1 MKYWLETFIS
11 HFKKMKRFLKKCQ
24 RPFRKHT
31 NFPFIPAQF
40 FNLEYVLTLA
50 SLFMFIY
57 YFVHDPR
64 ITHFGARI

>member
-11 HFKKMKRFLKKCQ
+11 HLKKNEKVSKKMSATISKAYK
-24 RPFRKHT
+24 
-31 NFPFIPAQF
+31 F
-40 FNLEYVLTLA
+40 FFYSSPILEYVLTLA

-57 YFVHDPR
+57 YFVHNPR